1 MTKELILYYLF
12 VVIFL
17 DILYLA
23 HRYIFAK
30 YSYLKWDRFYFLF
43 IILFSFVLPILPLPS
58 FFSIDTNL
66 IIAQQT
72 LQKIDFSQG
81 IATVQGKKTLVNLD
95 ALLKSLYLI
104 YLIGFALKL
113 SLKIWEL
120 VKLRKHIRHTIPINL
135 YGYKLHKTNSKELAY
150 TLLRKIYVSET
161 FLSLDKEKQ
170 IKILKHESVHAKQ
183 LHTLDI
189 LLFKIS
195 GIFIWFNPLNRAI
208 LQTIKSIHEFIA
220 DEEIIKKEN
229 PKDYMQLLLQ
239 MAVKRN
245 ELTIISRFAGINLKK
260 RIEIMKR
267 YSNSQRQKRLF
278 AGFIPVIFLIYFSFT
293 LFTPFLK
300 GNDLK
305 TSKEFISPFTNS
317 YRVIAPYFEVVKKD
331 KNIKISHKS
340 LSVALPDYSPILAC
354 CNAQVTALDT
364 IDNWGVSELKIK
376 LLHYPYTIIYSGLYK
391 STITNGKIVKKG
403 DTIGYTGKLALYPK
417 IELKVLLNDKAIPT
431 SYLINF

>member
-1 MTKELILYYLF
+1 MTKGLILYYLF

-43 IILFSFVLPILPLPS
+43 IIIFSFILPILPLPS
-58 FFSIDTNL
+58 FFSIDPKL

-72 LQKIDFSQG
+72 LQRIDFSQG
-81 IATVQGKKTLVNLD
+81 IATVQGKNTLINFN
-95 ALLKSLYLI
+95 ALLQSLYII
-104 YLIGFALKL
+104 YFVGFALKL
-113 SLKIWEL
+113 SLKIREM

-135 YGYKLHKTNSKELAY
+135 YDYKLNKTNSKELAF
-150 TLLRKIYVSET
+150 TLFRKIYISET
-161 FLSLDKEKQ
+161 FLSLEKEEQ
-170 IKILKHESVHAKQ
+170 LKILKHESVHANQ

-189 LLFKIS
+189 ILFKIS

-239 MAVKRN
+239 MALKRN
-245 ELTIISRFAGINLKK
+245 ELTIISHFAGINLKK

-300 GNDLK
+300 GNNLK
-305 TSKEFISPFTNS
+305 TNKEFISPFTTP
-317 YRVIAPYFEVVKKD
+317 YRVIAPYFEVYKKN

-340 LSVALPDYSPILAC
+340 LSVALANYSPILAC

-364 IDNWGVSELKIK
+364 IDNWGVSELTIK
-376 LLHYPYTIIYSGLYK
+376 LLHNPYTIIYSGLYK

-417 IELKVLLNDKAIPT
+417 IEFKVLLKNKAIPP
-431 SYLINF
+431 SHLINF